1 MELKL
6 DSEIIYENKLD
17 TIKFAKMLDD
27 PSQCYKFYW
36 LEAILNLIR
45 DNEVVSFDAIINE
58 MICGAWYTVT
68 CFHLHL
74 GPVIKTKQRIFLNM
88 PLTLWLRTRI
98 YHKMQKGKTL

>member
-58 MICGAWYTVT
+58 MICLVYS
-68 CFHLHL
+68 HLFSPSS
-74 GPVIKTKQRIFLNM
+74 GTGYKKQNREFS
-88 PLTLWLRTRI
+88 
-98 YHKMQKGKTL
+98 